1 MTNCTR
7 IKKNKKRSPLHLQ
20 QNDFTVE
27 QGRQGHRW
35 RRLWDKRSTSEN
47 TARRCLAYYRHWNSN
62 SSGVKKKKTE
72 GKKCFQ
78 ASRAGGLERFEMPH
92 VALILRVETD
102 SNTASFRNLLYW
114 VSQLLMGFSF
124 DEKKLKCWY
133 LILHIKTLLLIITEK
148 ILRVSLLEGL
158 MWKWRVVTWLKT
170 NQKHT
175 WNNANYTKY
184 NLATQRLLLQFTL
197 FGMLKQV
204 FF

>member
-1 MTNCTR
+1 
-7 IKKNKKRSPLHLQ
+7 
-20 QNDFTVE
+20 
-27 QGRQGHRW
+27 
-35 RRLWDKRSTSEN
+35 
-47 TARRCLAYYRHWNSN
+47 
-62 SSGVKKKKTE
+62 
-72 GKKCFQ
+72 
-78 ASRAGGLERFEMPH
+78 MPH

-204 FF
+204 FFKISYSSFNTNIIYEDDRRLNGTSFSRVFNHLKNKPHNLTKYTVYFKCISSFRSVRTEYFAKLQWSVCVAVTDNIKLFI

>member
-1 MTNCTR
+1 MFSILPSRDTE
-7 IKKNKKRSPLHLQ
+7 
-20 QNDFTVE
+20 TVILLV
-27 QGRQGHRW
+27 W
-35 RRLWDKRSTSEN
+35 
-47 TARRCLAYYRHWNSN
+47 
-62 SSGVKKKKTE
+62 KKKKTE